1 MKNKQNCHCET
12 IPMRR
17 GKAEVE
23 SGGEA
28 ISLLKSLLR
37 MRRVRL
43 PRRSHPDF
51 IGTRTPR
58 NDISLVFSDSLIE
71 GVRSNIG

>member
-1 MKNKQNCHCET
+1 
-12 IPMRR
+12 MRR
-17 GKAEVE
+17 GKTEVE

-28 ISLLKSLLR
+28 ISLPNSLLE
-37 MRRVRL
+37 MGRVRL

-58 NDISLVFSDSLIE
+58 NDNLALPYAIKLA
-71 GVRSNIG
+71 G